1 MIEGKRTRRERRER
15 EKNGWGRRW
24 VEFGFYRHM
33 YFSILRR
40 KKCMVVEYRVVHQ
53 TLREVL

>member
-1 MIEGKRTRRERRER
+1 MGGEG
-15 EKNGWGRRW
+15 G
-24 VEFGFYRHM
+24 GFYRHM

-40 KKCMVVEYRVVHQ
+40 KKCMVGEYRVVHQ